1 MTFAGSDEYALK
13 LDKLANSSGKIV
25 KKAIYN
31 AAALVTDAIRSN
43 INALEEAPEYVG
55 SQKKPIHGLTKRQKQ
70 GLLDGLG
77 FSPVNQDKKGFWNSQ
92 IGYEGYNDVKTEKFP
107 QGQPNLL
114 IARAVESGTSFR
126 IKTPFVRPAVQKT
139 RTQAVKAMEKV
150 IDEASDNIMNGG

>member
-1 MTFAGSDEYALK
+1 M
-13 LDKLANSSGKIV
+13 
-25 KKAIYN
+25 
-31 AAALVTDAIRSN
+31 
-43 INALEEAPEYVG
+43 
-55 SQKKPIHGLTKRQKQ
+55 
-70 GLLDGLG
+70 DGLG